1 MKQFIKDVVFVII
14 FITIPIVGGEILF
27 SYRNCEF
34 RYKSNYMQYHS
45 DQISILLLGNSLFAN
60 SFDPHILGDS
70 AFNCA
75 TAARTSYYDVRILQ
89 KYAPQM
95 KNLKVVIFPASAAL
109 PYPPHTDKYQVFSY
123 KRYMNI
129 SSGMFFY
136 ENSAFLSS
144 QMNLRGAKVKPI
156 FNEVPYGYDNEE
168 QYIDSL
174 GYAPIFKEWDEKH
187 EYIKYP
193 DYNGILEA
201 KDYYLE
207 DLQTMANICDSLDI
221 RFIIVLPPVTNHYI
235 EKTDFR
241 VWNAIDNMIDT
252 LSKKHKIEYKNY
264 YNDSSFRKNDLFA
277 DELHLNYR
285 GATLFANRVK
295 EDFNL

>member
-1 MKQFIKDVVFVII
+1 MKQFIKDVVFVSI
-14 FITIPIVGGEILF
+14 FITIPIVVGEILF
-27 SYRNCEF
+27 SYRNNEY

-45 DQISILLLGNSLFAN
+45 DKISILLLGNSLFAN
-60 SFDPHILGDS
+60 SFDPHIFGDS

-95 KNLKVVIFPASAAL
+95 KNLKVVIFPVSAAL

-129 SSGMFFY
+129 SSGMFFF

-156 FNEVPYGYDNEE
+156 FKEVPYGYDNEE

-174 GYAPIFKEWDEKH
+174 GYSPIFKEWDGEH
-187 EYIKYP
+187 EYIQYP
-193 DYNGILEA
+193 QYNDIIRAEEHYS
-201 KDYYLE
+201 KDI
-207 DLQTMANICDSLDI
+207 QNMAIICDSLNV

-235 EKTDFR
+235 EKTDSR
-241 VWNAIDNMIDT
+241 IWNELEKMMNN
-252 LSKKHKIEYKNY
+252 LSRKNKIEYKNY
-264 YNDSSFRKNDLFA
+264 YNDSLFRLNILYA
-277 DELHLNYR
+277 DELHLNYH
-285 GATLFANRVK
+285 GASLFAKRVK